1 MNDRTR
7 FGPVISQFRKEK
19 GLSQKKL
26 AACIIALCDAAQRGP
41 SRPWKNKKGLIAFL
55 KSL

>member
-1 MNDRTR
+1 MNDRTG

-19 GLSQKKL
+19 GLSQKEL
-26 AACIIALCDAAQRGP
+26 AARIIALCDAAKPGP
-41 SRPWKNKKGLIAFL
+41 SRPWKNKKGLMAFL